1 MVTVYE
7 VNYFLNRQTK
17 MVDQKV
23 NETKKLDYSF

>member
-23 NETKKLDYSF
+23 NQTKQLDYSF